1 MPHHGNEEEH
11 NSSASQEAEELQAS
25 GHQEP
30 VIRDNRK
37 VDPVTGQ
44 ARHPEGEHHA
54 AAESPAG
61 PGSRRDSDGDA
72 LAQAEEILNGIE
84 VPAEESVAQGAGHA
98 EAAELKNDLLRLQAE
113 YVNYRKRVERDR
125 AVAGEMA
132 VIGVLNSLLP
142 VLDDID
148 AARQHGDLTDGPFA
162 AIATKLETALKTYG
176 LVRIDETGV
185 EFDPTIHEALIQ
197 QPGEDIEVDT
207 VSQVLRSGY
216 RSGER
221 VLRAAQV
228 IVAVPA

>member
-11 NSSASQEAEELQAS
+11 GSSENRRDADRRDADRRDAANQESEP
-25 GHQEP
+25 QEP
-30 VIRDNRK
+30 VIRDRRK
-37 VDPVTGQ
+37 VDPETGQ
-44 ARHPEGEHHA
+44 ARHPERGHD
-54 AAESPAG
+54 AG
-61 PGSRRDSDGDA
+61 SGGDA
-72 LAQAEEILNGIE
+72 LSQAADILNSVE
-84 VPAEESVAQGAGHA
+84 VPAEESVAQGVDTA
-98 EAAELKNDLLRLQAE
+98 EAEELKNDLRRLQAE

-142 VLDDID
+142 VLDDVD
-148 AARQHGDLTDGPFA
+148 AARQHGDLADGPFA
-162 AIATKLETALKTYG
+162 AIAAKLETALKTYG

-197 QPGEDIEVDT
+197 QPGPDVESDT

-216 RSGER
+216 KSGDR